1 MKMIGEALRLIRV
14 FHDFNQTE
22 MASKL
27 GISNSY
33 LSEIET
39 SKKSVTLELLKKY
52 CSILN
57 VPISSLLFFSESL
70 ESNQFPEKTKVF
82 LSEKILQIMTWISA
96 KGLSH
101 SEENTK

>member
-1 MKMIGEALRLIRV
+1 MIDEALRLIRV

-22 MASKL
+22 MALKL

-39 SKKSVTLELLKKY
+39 GKKPVTIDFLKKY
-52 CSILN
+52 SSILN

-70 ESNQFPEKTKVF
+70 ESNQFPEKTKIF
-82 LSEKILQIMTWISA
+82 LSEKILQIMQWISA
-96 KGLSH
+96 KGLAH
-101 SEENTK
+101 SEENPK